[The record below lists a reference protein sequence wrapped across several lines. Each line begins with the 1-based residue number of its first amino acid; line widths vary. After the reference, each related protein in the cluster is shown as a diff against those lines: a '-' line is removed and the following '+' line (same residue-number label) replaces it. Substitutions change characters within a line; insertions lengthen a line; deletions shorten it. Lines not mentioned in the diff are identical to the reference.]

1 MFLTFILRH
10 PSALVAWDTHL
21 YGGRIS
27 VLLTAPHTTTFP
39 HAFVL
44 PIHFLRISPL
54 LLVPLCCLLPTCV
67 RIRHPLLVK
76 ERAYYPVS
84 WSVRLRFSMHFVEEG
99 GLEPL
104 PSGNYTQGM
113 LLGYVHYPCLIQ
125 PDALPT
131 ELFPPKLFHCYGF
144 KVTSELL
151 SGLVDGSFVSISDL
165 VHVATC

>member
-1 MFLTFILRH
+1 MFDSLCISEGLRPPRTMRATLSPLT
-10 PSALVAWDTHL
+10 S
-21 YGGRIS
+21 
-27 VLLTAPHTTTFP
+27 PHTTTFP

-131 ELFPPKLFHCYGF
+131 ELFPRNYFIVMVLSNQR
-144 KVTSELL
+144 TSQRA
-151 SGLVDGSFVSISDL
+151 G
-165 VHVATC
+165 